1 MVPDSNDRSTA
12 PDWGA
17 SAPEADGGTP
27 PGIEEAALYGVVRA
41 AVEDALLDVLGT
53 LLLVGVAFV
62 LVVVGAQAAAGADAT
77 AGTVLGLVVA
87 LGGVYLA
94 AATLEV
100 IPPIREW
107 L

>member
-1 MVPDSNDRSTA
+1 MVPETSRTIA
-12 PDWGA
+12 G
-17 SAPEADGGTP
+17 PEGETEQETDGGTRT
-27 PGIEEAALYGVVRA
+27 GFDEAALYSVVRA
-41 AVEDALLDVLGT
+41 AVKDALLDVLGT

-62 LVVVGAQAAAGADAT
+62 LVATGGRMAVASDAT
-77 AGTVLGLVVA
+77 PGVVLGLVVA

-100 IPPIREW
+100 IPPVREW